1 MPDRRSSYG
10 RGQVPDP
17 TNHPALSQ
25 HGWRSPEPLASSSL
39 PSPADPVFDG
49 VFGPYTI
56 TDHDRREVL
65 GYRLALT
72 ALALGQLG
80 LLLTWRQGGAALL
93 WPWFLLMAAGLGL
106 ALRWIHIYLRPL
118 HRALQLFWLAG
129 CLGGVVLAQRVGI
142 AAMGEAL
149 REQPLWILAVGPF
162 FAALTG
168 VGFKEFFCFRRPEAI
183 GVTLLLPVA
192 LLGRLSGLLPL
203 ATTATL
209 LTLESVLLLVLCLR
223 KFPMPAA
230 ADVGDKSVFLHLEAQ
245 RRLGAAD
252 STAVSTE
259 AA

>member
-1 MPDRRSSYG
+1 
-10 RGQVPDP
+10 
-17 TNHPALSQ
+17 
-25 HGWRSPEPLASSSL
+25 
-39 PSPADPVFDG
+39 
-49 VFGPYTI
+49 
-56 TDHDRREVL
+56 
-65 GYRLALT
+65 
-72 ALALGQLG
+72 
-80 LLLTWRQGGAALL
+80 
-93 WPWFLLMAAGLGL
+93 
-106 ALRWIHIYLRPL
+106 
-118 HRALQLFWLAG
+118 
-129 CLGGVVLAQRVGI
+129 
-142 AAMGEAL
+142 MGETL

-192 LLGRLSGLLPL
+192 LLGRLSGLLPV

-245 RRLGAAD
+245 RRRPGAAD

>member
-1 MPDRRSSYG
+1 
-10 RGQVPDP
+10 V
-17 TNHPALSQ
+17 
-25 HGWRSPEPLASSSL
+25 ASSSL

-56 TDHDRREVL
+56 TDQDRREVL

-72 ALALGQLG
+72 TVALGQLG
-80 LLLTWRQGGAALL
+80 LLLTWRQGGEALL
-93 WPWFLLMAAGLGL
+93 WPWLLLMAAGLGL

-118 HRALQLFWLAG
+118 HRTLQLFWLAG
-129 CLGGVVLAQRVGI
+129 CLGGLVLAQRVG
-142 AAMGEAL
+142 AAAIGEAL

-192 LLGRLSGLLPL
+192 LLGRLSGLLPV
-203 ATTATL
+203 ATTSAL
-209 LTLESVLLLVLCLR
+209 LTVESVLLLVLCLR

-245 RRLGAAD
+245 RRPAAGPPPIPTGGSSD
-252 STAVSTE
+252 RAAVPTE